1 MCHEVLLGS
10 GEVSPVAVGGVAR
23 LDGEADEREH
33 DGPADDDGRLLL
45 GFDRRRR
52 GEVQAKAD
60 GDDASDD
67 DVGVLVL
74 LRLSEGGL
82 GEGLSPLLV
91 PDVDHA
97 LREHHERPQE
107 RQKVQDVGLESE
119 GIADVQEEQRPDD
132 DVGAVEGVYLG
143 ERVFSS
149 IRFLS
154 SGAGFHPEGDKHR
167 DRPKD

>member
-10 GEVSPVAVGGVAR
+10 GEVSPVAVRGVAR

-74 LRLSEGGL
+74 LRLAEGGL
-82 GEGLSPLLV
+82 GK
-91 PDVDHA
+91 VD
-97 LREHHERPQE
+97 EIC
-107 RQKVQDVGLESE
+107 SE
-119 GIADVQEEQRPDD
+119 AGGRFASFLFLD
-132 DVGAVEGVYLG
+132 L
-143 ERVFSS
+143 FS
-149 IRFLS
+149 
-154 SGAGFHPEGDKHR
+154 
-167 DRPKD
+167 